1 MKPKQINYFFAFIVF
16 IILIIYSFKQSIFL
30 AKNGVY
36 TSATISKIE
45 PARGGFMLTIKY
57 TYNNIQYENSYI
69 EDAGTVQENMLG
81 KQYLIKI
88 RKDQPDANFELYL
101 NSPIP

>member
-1 MKPKQINYFFAFIVF
+1 MKPKILYYLFAFIIFVV
-16 IILIIYSFKQSIFL
+16 LIIYSFKQSIFL
-30 AKNGVY
+30 EKNGVY

-45 PARGGFMLTIKY
+45 PARGGFMLTLKY
-57 TYNNIQYENSYI
+57 SYNNIQYKNSYI
-69 EDAGTVQENMLG
+69 EDAGTVHENMLG
-81 KQYLIKI
+81 KKYLIKI